1 MSCTSRCGTSRATIS
16 RHLISNRG
24 PLPPDRAI
32 EIVSQIASAL
42 DAAHARGLVHR
53 DVKPGNILLDEGG
66 NAYLSDFGLI
76 KRSTVDT
83 GLTETGQFMGSIEYC
98 APEQIRG
105 DEVDG
110 RADVYSLACVL
121 YESIAGRPP
130 FQRDTEVATLYAHL
144 EQDPPRLA
152 SDGSGPC
159 ASSTP
164 SSRRRWPSVPPI
176 ALRRRASS
184 PGPRVTRSASRAAS
198 ARPRLPG
205 RLAGGSSW
213 WRLPSRRRSRWP
225 DWRWRCPRATT
236 GLPRRVPRRPDR

>member
-1 MSCTSRCGTSRATIS
+1 M
-16 RHLISNRG
+16 
-24 PLPPDRAI
+24 
-32 EIVSQIASAL
+32 SQIASAL

-76 KRSTVDT
+76 KRSQVDT

-105 DEVDG
+105 EEVDG

-144 EQDPPRLA
+144 EQDPPRLS
-152 SDGSGPC
+152 SDRIRARC

-176 ALRRRASS
+176 ATRRRASS
-184 PGPRVTRSASRAAS
+184 PEAARHAVGVTSGERQAAAPRS
-198 ARPRLPG
+198 P
-205 RLAGGSSW
+205 
-213 WRLPSRRRSRWP
+213 RRRILLVAGAVAAALAVAGRGAGAVLGRRRDSLVGSR
-225 DWRWRCPRATT
+225 
-236 GLPRRVPRRPDR
+236 GDRIA